1 MFAPDLLQGQVA
13 IITGGGTGIGLG
25 IAERFG
31 QLGAKVVIASRKVAH
46 LEPALAQLHAQGIDA
61 IAVPTDIRQ
70 PAAIDELVAAT
81 LARYR
86 RIDILVNNA
95 AGNFT
100 CLAENLSVNGW
111 NTVIDIVL
119 NGTFY
124 CSRAVGL
131 EMIKQQRGRILNI
144 VATYAWTGAPGA
156 IHSASAKAGVI
167 TLTQTLAVEWARHN
181 IRVNALAP
189 GPVETP
195 GAGKQ
200 LWAMPEIRAAIE
212 NRVPLKRFGS
222 VEEMANIAA
231 FLVSD
236 IADYING
243 EVIVADGGAW
253 LGKGFLALAEDF
265 K

>member
-1 MFAPDLLQGQVA
+1 MFAPGLLQDQVA

-25 IAERFG
+25 IATYLG
-31 QLGAKVVIASRKVAH
+31 QLGAKVVIASRKAEH
-46 LEPALAQLHAQGIDA
+46 LGPALAQLQAAGIEA
-61 IAVPTDIRQ
+61 LAVPTDVRR
-70 PAAIDELVAAT
+70 PAEVDRLVAAT
-81 LARYR
+81 LARYGQ
-86 RIDILVNNA
+86 IDILINNA

-100 CLAENLSVNGW
+100 CLTENLSVNGW

-131 EMIKQQRGRILNI
+131 EMIKRRRGRILNI

-156 IHSASAKAGVI
+156 AHSASAKAGVI

-189 GPVETP
+189 GPVETS
-195 GAGKQ
+195 GAGKR
-200 LWAMPEIRAAIE
+200 LWAMPEVRAAIE
-212 NRVPLKRFGS
+212 KRVPLKRFGT
-222 VEEMANIAA
+222 VQEMANIVA

-236 IADYING
+236 MADYING

-253 LGKGFLALAEDF
+253 LGKGFLELVADF